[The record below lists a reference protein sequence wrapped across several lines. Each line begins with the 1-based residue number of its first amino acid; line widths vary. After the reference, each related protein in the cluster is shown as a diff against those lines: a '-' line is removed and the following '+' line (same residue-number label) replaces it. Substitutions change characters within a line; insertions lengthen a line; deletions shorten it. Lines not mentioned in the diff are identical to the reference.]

1 MTYTMFV
8 DEHGDKICRITS
20 RIGALFEITL
30 RGTFFQELIFLFA
43 SFFLF
48 IYIKVVFLLLDSN
61 NTKKPPE
68 TKRKTTLKQTLKP
81 ETPKKPPETKP
92 KTSKPKKPKTLK
104 PETKIEITVN
114 SKKLEKLRKEM
125 K

>member
-48 IYIKVVFLLLDSN
+48 IYIKVVFLLLDS
-61 NTKKPPE
+61 
-68 TKRKTTLKQTLKP
+68 
-81 ETPKKPPETKP
+81 
-92 KTSKPKKPKTLK
+92 
-104 PETKIEITVN
+104 VFFF
-114 SKKLEKLRKEM
+114 EKNCLYFVMRA
-125 K
+125 